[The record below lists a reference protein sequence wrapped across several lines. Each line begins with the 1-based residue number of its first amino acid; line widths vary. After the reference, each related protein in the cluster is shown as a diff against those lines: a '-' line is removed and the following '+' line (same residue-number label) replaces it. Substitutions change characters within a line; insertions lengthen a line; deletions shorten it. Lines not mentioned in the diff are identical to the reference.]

1 MFVARVKCEE
11 NINFASQKTFSRF
24 HKILYYFFCSFLHFD
39 FNHFSTQHRSIMD
52 LFGFGKSS
60 SNENKSAESLSS
72 SFARA
77 EDKAREEKLMEMEEL
92 ASTRG
97 LRN

>member
-39 FNHFSTQHRSIMD
+39 FNHFSTQHR
-52 LFGFGKSS
+52 
-60 SNENKSAESLSS
+60 
-72 SFARA
+72 
-77 EDKAREEKLMEMEEL
+77 
-92 ASTRG
+92 
-97 LRN
+97 